1 MDESPIKMEIK
12 EREGTRMDR
21 PEEEGV
27 VKHAG
32 TLAAGHFWGCP
43 SCGQSALL
51 GRSI

>member
-27 VKHAG
+27 FEHAG
-32 TLAAGHFWGCP
+32 PLAAGHF
-43 SCGQSALL
+43 
-51 GRSI
+51 